1 MMILISLFPFVQM
14 STYSAV
20 KNLFVEQE
28 SLQDCIEVVNEAD
41 SSLSEPHPLCALA
54 AMFVLAQGLLVCNSF
69 GETFNHLI
77 VAVAYK

>member
-1 MMILISLFPFVQM
+1 MIILISLFPFVQM

-28 SLQDCIEVVNEAD
+28 SLQDCMEVVNESD

-54 AMFVLAQGLLVCNSF
+54 AMFVLAQGLLVCNSV
-69 GETFNHLI
+69 GETFDHLI

>member
-28 SLQDCIEVVNEAD
+28 SLQDCIEVVNESD

-54 AMFVLAQGLLVCNSF
+54 AMFVLAQGLLVCNSV
-69 GETFNHLI
+69 GETFDVI